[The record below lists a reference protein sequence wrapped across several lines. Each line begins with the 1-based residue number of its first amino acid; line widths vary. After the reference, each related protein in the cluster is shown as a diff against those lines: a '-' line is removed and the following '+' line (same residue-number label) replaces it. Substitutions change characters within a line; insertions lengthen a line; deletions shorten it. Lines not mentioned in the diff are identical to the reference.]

1 MRIVSIVKRL
11 MIVATIA
18 VVAISCF
25 KDEKYDTLMRIAIYS
40 QNVSDDPIMKADC
53 DIESYAFNVVLKDN
67 WEVKTWEDA
76 LERRITN
83 VDRPAETLTTPDVVG
98 VYDPLSEYQV
108 TMQLTSPVVFMV
120 VVDKTNKIYAY
131 REYEVGLN
139 LPEVLTHLHMYAWRK
154 TGSANGWTV
163 VNPFPDEAREP
174 LVPKEDDTEQEQE
187 QEQEQQ

>member
-1 MRIVSIVKRL
+1 M
-11 MIVATIA
+11 ATIA

-98 VYDPLSEYQV
+98 TYDPLSEYQV

-120 VVDKTNKIYAY
+120 VVDK
-131 REYEVGLN
+131 
-139 LPEVLTHLHMYAWRK
+139 
-154 TGSANGWTV
+154 
-163 VNPFPDEAREP
+163 DEAAVNYVLMTYE
-174 LVPKEDDTEQEQE
+174 EE
-187 QEQEQQ
+187 